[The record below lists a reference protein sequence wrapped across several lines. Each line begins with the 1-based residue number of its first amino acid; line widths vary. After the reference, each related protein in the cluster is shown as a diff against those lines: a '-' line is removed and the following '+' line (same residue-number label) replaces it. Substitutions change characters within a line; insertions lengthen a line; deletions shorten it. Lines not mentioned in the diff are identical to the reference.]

1 MAKPKPAPLPA
12 GTAVGGYQVISA
24 LASGGTSVVY
34 QALSPQGQAV
44 LLKEFLPGVLVHRS
58 PGDRTPLV
66 RPGQLSR
73 LRQGLYGFLDG
84 ARVLAQMQ
92 HPGLA
97 SVIDAVACHET
108 VYLVLRH
115 LQGRTLQDLIV
126 AARPRTPGVCLSEAT
141 VTLLALEL
149 LQALAVVHE
158 AGLLHL
164 DIKPSNVLMAPDGH
178 PVLLDFDAVQ
188 PIPGPD
194 GAPTPKSL
202 GLVLGLAGHRGS
214 LAARPAYTP
223 GFTAPETMAHA
234 ASLGPWTDLYAVGA
248 CLFAALT
255 GHPPPHCLNRAQD
268 DTVPRSLKALAG
280 HYSPVLL
287 QAVEQ
292 TMSLGIAARPACVAA
307 LQSLLAP
314 AAQSAAAALDP
325 SSLH

>member
-24 LASGGTSVVY
+24 LASGGTGVVY

-66 RPGQLSR
+66 RPGQVSR

-97 SVIDAVACHET
+97 SVLDAVACHET

-158 AGLLHL
+158 VGLLHL
-164 DIKPSNVLMAPDGH
+164 DIKPSNVLIAPDGH

-194 GAPTPKSL
+194 GAATPVGL
-202 GLVLGLAGHRGS
+202 GFGLAGPRGAP
-214 LAARPAYTP
+214 AARPAYTP
-223 GFTAPETMAHA
+223 GFTAPETMAHS

-255 GHPPPHCLNRAQD
+255 GHPPPHCLSRAQD
-268 DTVPRSLKALAG
+268 DTVPRILNALSG
-280 HYSPVLL
+280 HYSSALL
-287 QAVEQ
+287 QVVER
-292 TMSLGIAARPACVAA
+292 TMSLGIAARPASVAA
-307 LQSLLAP
+307 MQALLAP
-314 AAQSAAAALDP
+314 AAQSAAAALDT